1 MAYKKK
7 LIRFVDYYS
16 NAMLPVY
23 GRMKEMNFDVGLVK
37 PKKRLG
43 FTTHLRPHWYD
54 KVVDKA
60 DIYLITVRRR
70 HMTPLDKSIFCVHG
84 IGLEEAIK
92 FDEQYKAV
100 WVTGPQWMEEYKKV
114 FSKQHW
120 HRLIPVGFPPL
131 ERLLSREVKEKAE
144 EIKKTFSLGE
154 RPTLLF
160 GVLGETNEA
169 ESDLISRALR
179 ELEYIAGE
187 LRINLIVKPGFRNV
201 WGPRFPH
208 NRYRELKE
216 KVEGKSFIHILSSR
230 EDILPFY
237 HVSDI
242 LISGRCSSVITE
254 FMTLDKPT
262 IQIVSDHSYRI
273 TLDKL
278 GSIGSMEDDK
288 TPYIDAGLHGE
299 TKNLKEYVMQ
309 SLRNPSEF
317 SKERKIWVDG
327 SVYNPVGTIERA
339 IEGIKNFL

>member
-1 MAYKKK
+1 MAHNRK
-7 LIRFVDYYS
+7 LIRFVDYYP

-23 GRMKEMNFDVGLVK
+23 ERMKEMNFDVGLVK

-43 FTTHLRPHWYD
+43 FTTHLRPYWYD

-84 IGLEEAIK
+84 IGREEAIK

-100 WVTGPQWMEEYKKV
+100 FVTGPQWMEEYKRV
-114 FSKQHW
+114 FAKQHW
-120 HRLIPVGFPPL
+120 HKLIPVGFPPL
-131 ERLLSREVKEKAE
+131 ERLLSREIKEKAE
-144 EIKKTFSLGE
+144 EIKKTLSFGE

-160 GVLGETNEA
+160 GVFGETNEA
-169 ESDLISRALR
+169 ESNLISSALR
-179 ELEYIAGE
+179 ELEHIAGE
-187 LRINLIVKPGFRNV
+187 LQLNLIIKPGFRNV
-201 WGPRFPH
+201 WGPHFPH
-208 NRYRELKE
+208 NRYLELKE
-216 KVEGKSFIHILSSR
+216 KMKEKFFVHILSSH

-242 LISGRCSSVITE
+242 LISGRHSSVITE

-262 IQIVSDHSYRI
+262 IQLVSDNPYRV

-278 GSIGSMEDDK
+278 GRMESIGDDEM
-288 TPYIDAGLHGE
+288 PYIDVGLHCE
-299 TKNLKEYVMQ
+299 TKNLKECIRR
-309 SLRNPSEF
+309 SLRNPGEF

-339 IEGIKNFL
+339 IERIKNL